1 MSLAREEF
9 DVVVAGGG
17 WRGLA
22 AALRVRRA
30 QPEARLLLTVHDE
43 LVLEA
48 PAAAAAATA
57 ALVRTEMEG
66 AERLAVPLVAETG
79 WGDNW
84 MAAKD

>member
-1 MSLAREEF
+1 
-9 DVVVAGGG
+9 
-17 WRGLA
+17 
-22 AALRVRRA
+22 
-30 QPEARLLLTVHDE
+30 VHDE